1 MCNMLDFS
9 GGSEVKQ
16 SACQYK
22 RHGFDPWSG
31 RSHTPTAQL
40 NSPTTRTKPELW
52 SPGATA
58 AEPVTSELILHRKIR
73 RGENPVHRDCRVARA
88 RCGQRKVPDA
98 SKTQPSQK

>member
-31 RSHTPTAQL
+31 
-40 NSPTTRTKPELW
+40 
-52 SPGATA
+52 
-58 AEPVTSELILHRKIR
+58 KIPHAYSLAKLTHH
-73 RGENPVHRDCRVARA
+73 ED
-88 RCGQRKVPDA
+88 
-98 SKTQPSQK
+98 